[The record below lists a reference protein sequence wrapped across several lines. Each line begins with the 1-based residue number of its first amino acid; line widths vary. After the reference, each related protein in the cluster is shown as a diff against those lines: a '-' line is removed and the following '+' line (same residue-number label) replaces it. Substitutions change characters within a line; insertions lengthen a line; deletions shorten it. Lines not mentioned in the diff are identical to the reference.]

1 MFNSLQNSCA
11 LSEASFRSSA
21 STTVRQS
28 SSIAPFSN
36 RVAAADNPVS
46 TTTDAAPRVSI
57 TADTA
62 AVKSEPCRWRNDKE
76 RFRYFVSSSDVEQIV
91 TGIWLVVFVA
101 GMSSEFGW
109 RVIIA
114 NGASLEARRFSDLAV
129 SPVVIIRSLCDLISL
144 RKNLSN
150 SLLTVSLLMDFD
162 WFGFRTK
169 LKRIPRILGYQ
180 DFVAPKSDSATSML
194 IVLSLGKIS

>member
-11 LSEASFRSSA
+11 LSEASFRSFA

-28 SSIAPFSN
+28 SSIAPLSN
-36 RVAAADNPVS
+36 RFAAADNPVS
-46 TTTDAAPRVSI
+46 TTTDVAPRFSI

-62 AVKSEPCRWRNDKE
+62 AVKSESFRWKYDTE
-76 RFRYFVSSSDVEQIV
+76 LFRYFVSSSDVEQII

-114 NGASLEARRFSDLAV
+114 NGASLEALRFSDLAV

-180 DFVAPKSDSATSML
+180 DFVAPKSGSARSMF
-194 IVLSLGKIS
+194 IVFSLGKIS